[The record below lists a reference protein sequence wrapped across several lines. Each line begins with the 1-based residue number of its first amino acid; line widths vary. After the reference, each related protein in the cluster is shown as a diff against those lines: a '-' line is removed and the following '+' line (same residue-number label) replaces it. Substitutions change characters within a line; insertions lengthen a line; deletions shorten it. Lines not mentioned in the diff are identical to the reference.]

1 MIIDGYDYH
10 FLYSVGAFLGI
21 RAAKFGGNSKDPVDR
36 IKTIIGMAVLMSKEY
51 EDSQKLQN
59 PEYET
64 HYLRPERLRA
74 LTMREFDQL
83 MAEVDDAVAAGQVRE
98 VEAEEIKKKDS
109 ATERK

>member
-21 RAAKFGGNSKDPVDR
+21 RAAKFGSNSKDPVDR

-83 MAEVDDAVAAGQVRE
+83 TAEVNDAIAAGQIRE

-109 ATERK
+109 ATEKK